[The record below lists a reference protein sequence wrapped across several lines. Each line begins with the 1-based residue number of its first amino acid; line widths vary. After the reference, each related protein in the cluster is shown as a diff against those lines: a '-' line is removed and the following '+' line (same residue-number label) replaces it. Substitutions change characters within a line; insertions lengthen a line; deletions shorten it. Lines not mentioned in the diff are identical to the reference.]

1 MDDSKIIDLLFERS
15 ESGLA
20 LIEQKYK
27 GLSLHI
33 LSGILSDF
41 ADAEECYND
50 LLVAVWNS
58 IPPERPRSLTA
69 YICTLTRRIGINRY
83 KHNHREKR
91 DGYRL
96 MLSEL
101 DEAIPDPTQDAKSRS
116 EVITEAL
123 NRFAVSLDREG
134 RILFLRRYVYMES
147 VTELAERFQM
157 SENAVSSRL
166 FRIRKRL
173 KAFLREENIEV

>member
-1 MDDSKIIDLLFERS
+1 MNDAKIIDLLFERS
-15 ESGLA
+15 ESGLS
-20 LIEQKYK
+20 LIDQKYK
-27 GLSLHI
+27 GLSIHI

-41 ADAEECYND
+41 ADVEECYND

-101 DEAIPDPTQDAKSRS
+101 DEAIPDPTQDLQTHS

-123 NRFAVSLDREG
+123 NRFVTRLDREG
-134 RILFLRRYVYMES
+134 RILFLRRYVFMES
-147 VTELAERFQM
+147 VTELAARFGM

-166 FRIRKRL
+166 FRIRKKL

>member
-69 YICTLTRRIGINRY
+69 
-83 KHNHREKR
+83 
-91 DGYRL
+91 
-96 MLSEL
+96 
-101 DEAIPDPTQDAKSRS
+101 
-116 EVITEAL
+116 
-123 NRFAVSLDREG
+123 
-134 RILFLRRYVYMES
+134 
-147 VTELAERFQM
+147 
-157 SENAVSSRL
+157 
-166 FRIRKRL
+166 
-173 KAFLREENIEV
+173 